1 MNKTATT
8 SHATPPSH
16 ATPSSHAAP
25 PSHATSPPHATPLPH
40 AAPPPNTTPP
50 SNAARLLTSLALL
63 AVAGIFLYAGISKIT
78 APADFARAIELYRI
92 VPGTLAAIT
101 ALYLP
106 WLEIGCAFAIF
117 IRALRGGALALLT
130 LCSTVF
136 TAAIASALV
145 RGLDISCGCFG
156 ADGATGR
163 TALLIS
169 LARAALL
176 ALVCGALFLRHARA
190 TAAAQTANPA
200 HPKPAPPKPAQL

>member
-1 MNKTATT
+1 MNTRPMNNAAPL
-8 SHATPPSH
+8 SNATPPSD
-16 ATPSSHAAP
+16 AAP
-25 PSHATSPPHATPLPH
+25 PSPA
-40 AAPPPNTTPP
+40 AAPSPAPP
-50 SNAARLLTSLALL
+50 SNAVRITVSLALL

-92 VPGTLAAIT
+92 VPHTPALIT

-106 WLEIGCAFAIF
+106 WLEIGCAFALF

-130 LCSTVF
+130 LCSAVF

-190 TAAAQTANPA
+190 TAAAQTA
-200 HPKPAPPKPAQL
+200 KPARTKSTPL